1 MAERIIRQYLETP
14 PYLGRSAFADKA
26 YVRQACGSTC
36 CFDEQKKMWGT
47 RQVDCL
53 IQLVR
58 SRKFQP
64 FGIEPAWNTDL
75 VEAAHVYVAEAEA
88 AWKAQQ
94 QAAAQKKEAQA
105 ATTSGAGAGAGT
117 GGGALKPAPAVAA
130 ARREAR
136 PVCKAAKKLIAK
148 PNPRNQGKLAFKPAA
163 KPQAA

>member
-14 PYLGRSAFADKA
+14 PYLGRSTFADKA

-47 RQVDCL
+47 RQIDCL
-53 IQLVR
+53 ISLVR

-64 FGIEPAWNTDL
+64 FGIEPSWNTDL
-75 VEAAHVYVAEAEA
+75 VEAAHVYASEAEA

-94 QAAAQKKEAQA
+94 QQAAAQKKKAEAV
-105 ATTSGAGAGAGT
+105 
-117 GGGALKPAPAVAA
+117 GGGALKPAPAVATA

-148 PNPRNQGKLAFKPAA
+148 PNPRNQGKLAFKSTP

>member
-53 IQLVR
+53 IDLVR

-75 VEAAHVYVAEAEA
+75 VEAAWKHQAEAEA

-94 QAAAQKKEAQA
+94 QAAAQKRETQA
-105 ATTSGAGAGAGT
+105 AS
-117 GGGALKPAPAVAA
+117 GGALKPAPAVAA